1 METVLEVLQ
10 WSKPHKDAV
19 ITHSEAITAI
29 KAALAQPAPVEGMV
43 ASMMVEDGRIS
54 FAARILA
61 DGTYDLYTTPPAAQP
76 AQEPVNQTLF
86 GYEIFGCFFRNF
98 DEALNAFKNQ
108 GLTWAT
114 PDGPFNGMNEDWI
127 KKNIREVYVHGT
139 SELERLNNIGNGGPI
154 NTQTD

>member
-1 METVLEVLQ
+1 MKRFTRDDTEHGQEYYLASEV
-10 WSKPHKDAV
+10 D
-19 ITHSEAITAI
+19 
-29 KAALAQPAPVEGMV
+29 KALAAQPAQEPVAWGIIASNTGRICQVKLDASEVEGHNPQHI
-43 ASMMVEDGRIS
+43 AP
-54 FAARILA
+54 
-61 DGTYDLYTTPPAAQP
+61 LYTTPQP

-98 DEALNAFKNQ
+98 DDALNAFKNQ

-127 KKNIREVYVHGT
+127 KKNIREVYLHGT

>member
-1 METVLEVLQ
+1 MTDDVNYKTAAQYSKRLHESEGFDWLSQKTRTLTVKSGVE
-10 WSKPHKDAV
+10 V
-19 ITHSEAITAI
+19 ITKWDFEHKNCDVEI
-29 KAALAQPAPVEGMV
+29 QPIPV
-43 ASMMVEDGRIS
+43 
-54 FAARILA
+54 LH
-61 DGTYDLYTTPPAAQP
+61 PK
-76 AQEPVNQTLF
+76 NQTLF
-86 GYEIFGCFFRNF
+86 GYEIFGCFFRDF
-98 DEALNAFKNQ
+98 DGALNAFKNQ

>member
-1 METVLEVLQ
+1 MKE
-10 WSKPHKDAV
+10 
-19 ITHSEAITAI
+19 
-29 KAALAQPAPVEGMV
+29 AALAQPAPLPYMHSQWQETIAGIPVTFESE
-43 ASMMVEDGRIS
+43 ADAKR
-54 FAARILA
+54 FLA
-61 DGTYDLYTTPPAAQP
+61 TLKANTFLSEKEMTQKFVGDVKANFLDEVKRAQP
-76 AQEPVNQTLF
+76 AQEPKNQTLF

-98 DEALNAFKNQ
+98 DDALNAFKNQ